1 MTTVA
6 RVTHRPRI
14 AIEPEG
20 VRPFLAEA
28 VEAGGGEVVEV
39 ADAEGLVWA
48 DPHDPGHLPH
58 LLAANPDIGW
68 IQLPWAGIEPMVHV
82 VDTEHTWTCGKGVY
96 AEEVAEHALALALA
110 GSRNLGPYTRATEWT
125 EPAGQNLLG
134 ADVTVLGG
142 GGITESFLRLLEPFR
157 CHTTVLRR
165 RGDPF
170 PGADRTATLADL
182 HEVVTHSDL
191 VVLALALTPE
201 TEGVIDRAALGHMP
215 KNAWLVNVARG
226 KHVVTD
232 DLVAALEQRSIGGA
246 ALDVT
251 EPEPLP
257 PDHPLWSLP
266 NCIITPH
273 TANTPEMAVP
283 VLTRRI
289 TENVRRFANGE
300 ELVGLVD
307 VDAGY

>member
-1 MTTVA
+1 M
-6 RVTHRPRI
+6 
-14 AIEPEG
+14 
-20 VRPFLAEA
+20 
-28 VEAGGGEVVEV
+28 
-39 ADAEGLVWA
+39 
-48 DPHDPGHLPH
+48 
-58 LLAANPDIGW
+58 
-68 IQLPWAGIEPMVHV
+68 
-82 VDTEHTWTCGKGVY
+82 
-96 AEEVAEHALALALA
+96 
-110 GSRNLGPYTRATEWT
+110 
-125 EPAGQNLLG
+125 
-134 ADVTVLGG
+134 
-142 GGITESFLRLLEPFR
+142 
-157 CHTTVLRR
+157 
-165 RGDPF
+165 
-170 PGADRTATLADL
+170 
-182 HEVVTHSDL
+182 VTHSDL

-232 DLVAALEQRSIGGA
+232 DLVAALKQRSIGGA